1 MKGKS
6 NDNLKRKIVFLLCL
20 GSLAGT
26 YYEKGYAKSYESGN
40 VDEQNEINERIYI
53 TKCGVNFNNQVEII
67 DPERD
72 EAVKVYGDGG
82 NSGVEGG
89 ARGVFKNN
97 LSITNKK
104 ENGYALYSTA
114 RASYEAAT
122 ALISVN
128 EGQNNIVKIIGNIK
142 AYAYDESKT
151 NRIADA
157 RINLNLNNK
166 ESFFAGKME
175 TGKQQGTGQSNA
187 FAKINLNLENEARWY
202 AQQDEYTVDGYNPEL
217 KTYITSNGGIIDI
230 YHKTPDEVRDG
241 VSMGDRTF
249 TLNKVGQNI
258 KDTTFRISSD
268 IEKKKADIIKLN
280 DVQGV
285 NEDTGEELAYYVQV
299 VADPSFADG
308 KWELEKDDRI
318 LVMEITGDNLDK
330 IQVTGKEYT
339 RPSDETA
346 GLLEVTT
353 TPIIEEDEFDGSGKW
368 VMVGADKT
376 IDKGDGHDFIEIAA
390 AAAMAEAWRA
400 DNSDLFQRM
409 GDLRNNEAEHGVWG
423 RIYSGETE
431 FRKGINTDLE
441 YRAVQVG
448 MDQKTKTEEGKVFTG
463 IAFNYIDGELDSNHG
478 SGESDSAAFGMY
490 AAYMGN
496 NGNFADFIFKYGH
509 IDNELSYHKDGNT
522 YEADYDTS
530 GVNIDIEFG
539 HHHDFENHE
548 DYYIEPLAQ
557 LSYIHIED
565 AEYTMDFNGARGAD
579 VFNDSY
585 ESLIGRAG
593 FQLGKNLGSRD
604 NVYLRLMAAH
614 EFSGDVNVSAQYNDT
629 RVKTELSGGDTWI
642 EYGVGFNRLVR
653 EDTALYGRLQRSTG
667 DVVRNKWHAS
677 LGLRYTF

>member
-26 YYEKGYAKSYESGN
+26 YYEKGYAKSYESGG
-40 VDEQNEINERIYI
+40 VIEEENEITEEISI
-53 TKCGVNFNNQVEII
+53 TKGEVRFNEQVEII
-67 DPERD
+67 DPTTKD
-72 EAVKVYGDGG
+72 NAVEVLSRG
-82 NSGVEGG
+82 NEKDKSENVIG
-89 ARGVFKNN
+89 RFNKN

-104 ENGYALYSTA
+104 ESGYALYSEA
-114 RASYEAAT
+114 KASSSSAT
-122 ALISVN
+122 ALINVN
-128 EGQNNIVKIIGNIK
+128 ESKNNIIKIIGNIK
-142 AYAYDESKT
+142 TYAENTSQENYGAFAEI
-151 NRIADA
+151 R
-157 RINLNLNNK
+157 LNLDNE

-175 TGKQQGTGQSNA
+175 TERKKGQYQGNVISQ
-187 FAKINLNLENEARWY
+187 IHLNLENEARWY
-202 AQQDEYTVDGYNPEL
+202 AQQDEYTVNGSNPDL
-217 KTYITSNGGIIDI
+217 RTYIKSNGGIIDI
-230 YHKTPDEVRDG
+230 YHDTPDVAREKAIA
-241 VSMGDRTF
+241 DRTF
-249 TLNKVGQNI
+249 TLNAVGNRI

-268 IEKKKADIIKLN
+268 VENNKADTITLN
-280 DVQGV
+280 HVL
-285 NEDTGEELAYYVQV
+285 TGEGLSYYIQI
-299 VADPSFADG
+299 VADDYQGDSWKVSA
-308 KWELEKDDRI
+308 EKEIPVMYITNDD
-318 LVMEITGDNLDK
+318 
-330 IQVTGKEYT
+330 
-339 RPSDETA
+339 
-346 GLLEVTT
+346 
-353 TPIIEEDEFDGSGKW
+353 DGSGLSEKDAKVEGKAYDVITEAGLIKETIIPTIAPDEDLLTNGQW
-368 VMVGADKT
+368 NLVGLEK
-376 IDKGDGHDFIEIAA
+376 IRDKGDGHDFIEIAA

-565 AEYTMDFNGARGAD
+565 AEYAMDFNGARGAD

-593 FQLGKNLGSRD
+593 FQLGKNLGPRD
-604 NVYLRLMAAH
+604 NIYLRLMAAH